1 MESLRSFAP
10 GLLFV
15 AKTASPL
22 SLWRFIALR
31 LIALAVFGLLANAA
45 LAQQKTALDWTRKD
59 ALGFVP
65 DGRIQMGMTKFE
77 IESLIAKNF
86 NRWTKTELRIPLDP
100 ADTGEAKDQATSFD
114 RRIRLEYSVQVG
126 RRDDTERYY
135 FYFTSPLSDGQLY
148 SVSRLVR
155 FNGYLRPSY
164 AVWAHSLLAL
174 WYDPPAFIYDA
185 PDGVK
190 KIKYFADQQGALD
203 ATGTESCQKSKLT
216 NLNKRSIQEL
226 SNFLSDVL
234 SGNCLYEVTAEA
246 TMLNDGS
253 LEISE
258 VSVFRTDLYVIDL
271 MKRKAAFGH

>member
-1 MESLRSFAP
+1 MESFRPFPP
-10 GLLFV
+10 GFFFGT
-15 AKTASPL
+15 KTASLL
-22 SLWRFIALR
+22 SLWQFIARR
-31 LIALAVFGLLANAA
+31 LVAFAVFGLLANAA

-100 ADTGEAKDQATSFD
+100 ADTGEAKDPATSFD
-114 RRIRLEYSVQVG
+114 RRIRLEYKVQVG

-148 SVSRLVR
+148 SVSRDVR
-155 FNGYLRPSY
+155 FDGYLRPSY

-174 WYDPPAFIYDA
+174 WEDPPAFIYDA

-216 NLNKRSIQEL
+216 DLKKRSVREL
-226 SNFLSDVL
+226 SNFVSDVL
-234 SGNCLYEVTAEA
+234 SGNCLYEITAEA
-246 TMLNDGS
+246 TMLDDGS
-253 LEISE
+253 LSLSE
-258 VSVFRTDLYVIDL
+258 VSLFQADLFVIDL
-271 MKRKAAFGH
+271 MKRKAAFEH